1 MQTSC
6 VDKTLLFSESWDYYS
21 KTPLAPS
28 VHFTLAKQ
36 ILVWSSQP
44 MFELVDWMPV
54 VNLLS
59 VKFIPEVPDATGCWK
74 VSFFTCVQGLEKKS
88 IMATLW

>member
-6 VDKTLLFSESWDYYS
+6 VDRTLLFSESWDYYS
-21 KTPLAPS
+21 KTPVAAL

-36 ILVWSSQP
+36 ILVWSSRP
-44 MFELVDWMPV
+44 MFELVDWMSV

-59 VKFIPEVPDATGCWK
+59 VQFIPEVPDATGRWE
-74 VSFFTCVQGLEKKS
+74 VSFFTCFLGLENK
-88 IMATLW
+88 ITLW

>member
-6 VDKTLLFSESWDYYS
+6 VDRTLLFSESWDYYS
-21 KTPLAPS
+21 KTPVAAL

-36 ILVWSSQP
+36 IVVWSSLP
-44 MFELVDWMPV
+44 MFELVDWMSV

-59 VKFIPEVPDATGCWK
+59 VQFIPEVLDATGRWE
-74 VSFFTCVQGLEKKS
+74 VRFLTGLEIKS
-88 IMATLW
+88 MMATLW